1 MAAGEVMAGPLSE
14 FPAYVMQ
21 GKTEVNKNIRK
32 EVGQSDGLPDKEAQ
46 FYA

>member
-21 GKTEVNKNIRK
+21 GKTEVNKKHTERSRA
-32 EVGQSDGLPDKEAQ
+32 VRRTAG
-46 FYA
+46 